1 MFDGETQVEL
11 SRKKTDEQNIV
22 QVVLQKH
29 RCTKKQNLAKRY
41 ILAR

>member
-22 QVVLQKH
+22 QVEH

>member
-22 QVVLQKH
+22 QVELQKH
-29 RCTKKQNLAKRY
+29 RYTKKQNLAKE
-41 ILAR
+41 AR